1 MNIQQ
6 QQQNDLRQLHDVL
19 SLLDLIADMH
29 ADKIG
34 PSYLLA
40 SAKNKIQNVIERFN
54 VTACCQRSQA
64 QHVRSLNR

>member
-1 MNIQQ
+1 MSIQQ

-40 SAKNKIQNVIERFN
+40 SAKNKIQNVI
-54 VTACCQRSQA
+54 ACCQRSQA
-64 QHVRSLNR
+64 QHVHSLNS